1 MKEKVNVTGV
11 PETMV
16 QTLYARAKETRKK
29 NAKINDEIAEELVKN
44 LDYDFSKADKDKA
57 MNYGVI
63 ARTIVLD
70 RMVEQYLEKNTNT
83 IVINIACGLD
93 TRCYRMERK
102 YLHWYNVDLS
112 ETMKIRSQFLTET
125 GPVYQIAKSAMDDS
139 YVDDIDY
146 HGENVLVIIEGLTMY
161 LCEKDIRKMFSIIEK
176 SFTKV
181 TVLVETMSPFVV
193 KHMKE
198 KSIDQSNAKFLW
210 GVKNGNELQKILP
223 GFIFEKEV
231 SLIEGMKELHPIYH
245 LFGWIPLVRNISNKI
260 IVLKNRS

>member
-16 QTLYARAKETRKK
+16 LTLYARAKETRKK

-70 RMVEQYLEKNTNT
+70 RMVEQYLEKNANT

-93 TRCYRMERK
+93 TRCYRMKGK
-102 YLHWYNVDLS
+102 YLHWYNIDLP
-112 ETMKIRSQFLTET
+112 ETMKIRRQFLPET
-125 GPVYQIAKSAMDDS
+125 GPIYQIAKSAMDDS

-146 HGENVLVIIEGLTMY
+146 HCENVLVIIELVATYAAHSTGITASRLRLY
-161 LCEKDIRKMFSIIEK
+161 PQGFFSILFPVPPRKEQQEIAVYLNK
-176 SFTKV
+176 KIPQIDQ
-181 TVLVETMSPFVV
+181 LII
-193 KHMKE
+193 KKE
-198 KSIDQSNAKFLW
+198 KFVD
-210 GVKNGNELQKILP
+210 ELKSYKRSLIYEYVT
-223 GFIFEKEV
+223 GKKEV
-231 SLIEGMKELHPIYH
+231 PE
-245 LFGWIPLVRNISNKI
+245 F
-260 IVLKNRS
+260 